1 VSDFSSA
8 PVPSARRDADP
19 AAPEPGGCA
28 SDQGVQAAGE
38 GTIIPFQLC
47 QYGDYMAWIRLNG
60 PCLQE
65 VLVQLE
71 EKERLEKLEETFQ
84 TVRGDYQRI
93 LAMVR

>member
-1 VSDFSSA
+1 MS
-8 PVPSARRDADP
+8 
-19 AAPEPGGCA
+19 
-28 SDQGVQAAGE
+28 VQE
-38 GTIIPFQLC
+38 FNTV
-47 QYGDYMAWIRLNG
+47 WIKLIC

>member
-1 VSDFSSA
+1 M
-8 PVPSARRDADP
+8 
-19 AAPEPGGCA
+19 
-28 SDQGVQAAGE
+28 
-38 GTIIPFQLC
+38 T
-47 QYGDYMAWIRLNG
+47 WIRLTN